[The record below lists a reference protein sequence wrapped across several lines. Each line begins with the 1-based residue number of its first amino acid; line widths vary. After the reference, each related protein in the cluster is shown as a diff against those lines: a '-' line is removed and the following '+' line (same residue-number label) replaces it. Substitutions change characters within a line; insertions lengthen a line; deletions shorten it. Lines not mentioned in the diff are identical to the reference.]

1 MGAADGA
8 TQAARL
14 LVSAAATAA
23 ALWVERSS
31 ASLLQTYGRVGGG
44 EDGAGSEGAGGRGGG
59 RVRKPGK
66 HLLQKGFFLPPALY
80 HLSISPPPPSPGLGL
95 TLNPLKLSRPWTLG
109 ALAPPSKP

>member
-1 MGAADGA
+1 VGAADGA

-23 ALWVERSS
+23 AVWVERSS

-59 RVRKPGK
+59 GLSESQESTFCKKVFFCP
-66 HLLQKGFFLPPALY
+66 LLSIISPSRPPLPP
-80 HLSISPPPPSPGLGL
+80 PV
-95 TLNPLKLSRPWTLG
+95 WD
-109 ALAPPSKP
+109 